1 VTVMPGPLPTLAEA
15 GDVIPWPVSLGV
27 AGVCIFA
34 LVSLLVWVAKKI
46 GSGQW
51 QPAPTVDKAIELA
64 TQGYEKTIAQLNLA
78 YANMVAEK
86 DAQIEG
92 ERLAKNEY
100 REIAEVADQ
109 GRSRAMGMV
118 EKAVEVNRMQ
128 DLAYRVLAQK
138 IDVGLDGGAARQEV
152 GP

>member
-1 VTVMPGPLPTLAEA
+1 MLGRSTADLVLSGLSVP
-15 GDVIPWPVSLGV
+15 SLGV
-27 AGVCIFA
+27 AGVCIVA
-34 LVSLLVWVAKKI
+34 LVSILIWVTKRI

-51 QPAPTVDKAIELA
+51 QPKVTVDTAIELA

-78 YANMVAEK
+78 YSNMVAEK
-86 DAQIEG
+86 NAQIEG

-100 REIAEVADQ
+100 RDIAELADQ

-128 DLAYRVLAQK
+128 DLAYRVLAQR
-138 IDVGLDGGAARQEV
+138 IDVAPAPAAPGQEAP
-152 GP
+152 GD